1 MKNKILGCF
10 LESFVYSI
18 FVYLIFVKYFGLGE
32 EFLTMNLH
40 PLAIVVGFIAAKY
53 GAYLGIIG
61 SFIAIA
67 TYLYAY
73 LSLGNDLGLFF
84 IMINYYKFFL
94 MFLFI
99 NLIIGKLKNTF
110 DKKIE
115 EITTEK
121 HQISKKYREE
131 RDKNMEL
138 IILSNKL
145 KNQII
150 NSRHSL
156 ITLYHIKNSLKNKNI
171 EQVYTEIMILFKD
184 FLECESASIYK
195 LIDTS
200 KLINILSFGNRTLDY
215 SIDFQS
221 EVAKHFREVYETK
234 KPQEYP
240 LNIALKTPIY
250 IAPIF
255 DKDKVIGF
263 VNIEKLGF
271 NVKERYTFELFKI
284 IVEELRDAMVE
295 ILKKVEIENNK
306 YYIEAAPKILQ
317 KEYFESVVKEN
328 KKREEILKES
338 YILLEAKNTGYTPK
352 EISDILSDKIS
363 GNIYITVDEKYIQ
376 ILFSMTKKDKIDY
389 LLLKLKEYLKEVDF
403 YEI

>member
-1 MKNKILGCF
+1 MKNKISGCF

-18 FVYLIFVKYFGLGE
+18 FVYLIFVKYFGLDE

-99 NLIIGKLKNTF
+99 NLTIGKLKNTF

-255 DKDKVIGF
+255 NKDKVIGF